1 MNLCD
6 VQATLR
12 DINPNYVNMLTWK
25 QENGYIKATPHK
37 PLSNLAH
44 NTIQKVFNRLG
55 GKYVWHAGNAY
66 FELVL
71 EEKDPCANES
81 ASPPGK
87 DELHNGVDGSV
98 FKQIEVQQLRL
109 RRAGQQC
116 TEEAKA
122 K

>member
-1 MNLCD
+1 MSLCD

-12 DINPNYVNMLTWK
+12 DIAPNYVHMLTWK

-44 NTIQKVFNRLG
+44 NTINKVFTRLG

-71 EEKDPCANES
+71 EETIPCANETT
-81 ASPPGK
+81 SPPGK
-87 DELHNGVDGSV
+87 DMFSHGSEGSV
-98 FKQIEVQQLRL
+98 FKQIEVQQMRL

-116 TEEAKA
+116 TEEQ
-122 K
+122 

>member
-12 DINPNYVNMLTWK
+12 DINPNYVNMLSWK
-25 QENGYIKATPHK
+25 QENNYIKATPHK

-44 NTIQKVFNRLG
+44 NTIKKAFEHLG
-55 GKYVWHAGNAY
+55 GKYVWHAGNAW

-71 EEKDPCANES
+71 EEKTPCANETT
-81 ASPPGK
+81 SPPGK
-87 DELHNGVDGSV
+87 DMFSHGSERSV
-98 FKQIEVQQLRL
+98 FKQIEAQQAKL
-109 RRAGQQC
+109 RRAGQEC
-116 TEEAKA
+116 AEAKA